1 MLGRR
6 KLRFTGGGAKV
17 SAGNRSVEAPGTGT
31 RPGQAPL
38 LEVRHLS
45 KEFHVGGGGLFRRRI
60 GSIKAVTDVSFALN
74 RGETLGLVG
83 ESGSGKTTLGRCI
96 LQLEEATAG
105 EVLFDGVDITGLK
118 GDALH
123 GMRRRMQVIFQ
134 DPYSSLDRRM
144 SAGEIVGE
152 GLRIHKLY
160 QFRGEYRERVAELFQ
175 LVGLDPQMTSR
186 FAHEFSGG
194 QRQRIGIARALA
206 VEPDFIVCDEPV
218 SALDVSIQ
226 AQILTLLEELR
237 QRLALTYL
245 FIAHDLS
252 VVRHVSDRIAV
263 MYLGRMV
270 EIAEGEELYRNPR
283 HPYTQALISGIP
295 IPDPR
300 IEAQRERIVLHGEV
314 PSPLNPPKGCHF
326 HPRCPIAI
334 DDCARV
340 SPRLQVLSDNHAAAC
355 IRAEGY
361 VNPVT

>member
-1 MLGRR
+1 MAETPETE
-6 KLRFTGGGAKV
+6 KT
-17 SAGNRSVEAPGTGT
+17 SE
-31 RPGQAPL
+31 QASL

-45 KEFHVGGGGLFRRRI
+45 KEFHLGGGGPFRRRV
-60 GSIKAVTDVSFALN
+60 GTIKAVTDISFTLA

-96 LQLEEATAG
+96 LQLEEATSG
-105 EVLFDGVDITGLK
+105 KVLLDGVDITGLK
-118 GDALH
+118 GNALS
-123 GMRRRMQVIFQ
+123 GIRRRMQVIFQ

-160 QFRGEYRERVAELFQ
+160 HSHGEYKERVAELFG
-175 LVGLDPQMTSR
+175 LVGLDPQMVSR
-186 FAHEFSGG
+186 FPHEFSGG

-237 QRLALTYL
+237 QRLSLTFL

-252 VVRHVSDRIAV
+252 VVRHVSDRIGV

-300 IEAQRERIVLHGEV
+300 IEAQRERIVLQGEV
-314 PSPLNPPKGCHF
+314 PSPLSPPKGCHF

-334 DDCARV
+334 EDCSSI

-361 VNPVT
+361 DNTAA